1 MSWERKVLGDIST
14 SIQTGPFGSQ
24 LHQSDYSDEGVPV
37 VMPKDLIQGAVSD
50 YFYLLANSASSFL
63 SITKSRND
71 WVGNKSC
78 CRFYNVKFKHFNPK
92 RRASRCPRNRDSEED
107 SKDTFIL

>member
-37 VMPKDLIQGAVSD
+37 VMPKDLIQGAVSEESIARVSKEHVER
-50 YFYLLANSASSFL
+50 LANIKSKMEIFCIHAEEMSGNVHLHL
-63 SITKSRND
+63 S
-71 WVGNKSC
+71 
-78 CRFYNVKFKHFNPK
+78 VK
-92 RRASRCPRNRDSEED
+92 
-107 SKDTFIL
+107 

>member
-37 VMPKDLIQGAVSD
+37 VMPKDLIRGAVSEESIVR
-50 YFYLLANSASSFL
+50 FSKEHVESL
-63 SITKSRND
+63 SIHK
-71 WVGNKSC
+71 
-78 CRFYNVKFKHFNPK
+78 
-92 RRASRCPRNRDSEED
+92 
-107 SKDTFIL
+107 I